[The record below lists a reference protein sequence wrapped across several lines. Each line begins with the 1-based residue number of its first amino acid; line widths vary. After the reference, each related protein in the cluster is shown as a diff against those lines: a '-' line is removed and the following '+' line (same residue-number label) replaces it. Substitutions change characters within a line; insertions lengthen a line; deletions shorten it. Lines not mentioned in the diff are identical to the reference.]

1 VARRKQSPREIRV
14 RLRPGQDGDLLAW
27 WEQLDDQPYGVK
39 SQAIKEALRRGI
51 GRHPRELGA
60 TSQSTTSAP
69 VLDLAGLRQVVEA
82 AVAQALARF
91 EGQMGAGAAA
101 PAPSDDD
108 ETEALLDNLGA
119 ALVVADEE

>member
-1 VARRKQSPREIRV
+1 VARRRKRQEIKITL
-14 RLRPGQDGDLLAW
+14 RLYPGQDDELIHWLD
-27 WEQLDDQPYGVK
+27 QFDDQPHGAK
-39 SQAIKEALRRGI
+39 SKAIKEAFLRGI
-51 GRHPRELGA
+51 SVALDQPA
-60 TSQSTTSAP
+60 PSAP

-82 AVAQALARF
+82 AIAQALARF

-101 PAPSDDD
+101 LAPADDD